1 MRIGSILRTVSAAP
15 VPDPANV
22 PVRDEPYGAVAA
34 AQAGDPQAD
43 FFDHA
48 ADVRRLVSDGDVV
61 ADAVLVL
68 GQDEEA
74 GEEVLHQRLG
84 AEAECDADDAGPGDE
99 RAAVEAEPPGHE
111 QA

>member
-22 PVRDEPYGAVAA
+22 AVRDEPQGAVAA
-34 AQAGDPQAD
+34 AQPGDTQAD
-43 FFDHA
+43 FFHHA
-48 ADVRRLVSDGDVV
+48 AGVRRLAADGDVV

-74 GEEVLHQRLG
+74 GEKVLHQRLG
-84 AEAECDADDAGPGDE
+84 AEAECDPDDARPSDE
-99 RAAVEAEPPGHE
+99 RAE
-111 QA
+111 